1 MKPKTKGIRR
11 ILNASI
17 YSWRGLKSA
26 WLSEAAVRQE
36 VFLIALLLPTALFLP
51 VTAVEKALLIFSVLL
66 ILLTEL
72 INSAIEAAIDRIG
85 LEHHPLSGKAKDI
98 GSAAVLIAIIM
109 AAIVWG
115 LILLSYWL
123 L

>member
-36 VFLIALLLPTALFLP
+36 LFLLAILLPTALLLP
-51 VTAVEKALLIFSVLL
+51 VTPAEKALLIFSVFL
-66 ILLTEL
+66 ILLVEL

-85 LEHHPLSGKAKDI
+85 PEYHPLSGKAKDI

-115 LILLSYWL
+115 LILFSS
-123 L
+123 